1 MSRQGE
7 KDILQQLEARRERI
21 VALSRRI
28 HSEPETAFEEH
39 KTSRLLQEVL
49 ARQATSNGT
58 AENPRTC
65 AGRALWTF
73 LVPGA
78 AARVYWKG
86 DHGAYRPFSAQ

>member
-21 VALSRRI
+21 VALS
-28 HSEPETAFEEH
+28 
-39 KTSRLLQEVL
+39 
-49 ARQATSNGT
+49 
-58 AENPRTC
+58 PRTC